1 MIGNFWQ
8 IVLILIAVEVV
19 LGIAIFWV
27 GFVRGGR
34 RATVRH
40 EATVSDHLRRSRQT
54 LGGKFAE
61 QLAPYFTEF
70 NYDPTEARF
79 LGSPIDFVVFPGIAT
94 GEPQAIVFV
103 EVKSGKSQLD
113 RGQRMLR
120 KIVEQVDSK
129 NIRFET
135 VRLLQDGN

>member
-1 MIGNFWQ
+1 
-8 IVLILIAVEVV
+8 
-19 LGIAIFWV
+19 
-27 GFVRGGR
+27 
-34 RATVRH
+34 
-40 EATVSDHLRRSRQT
+40 
-54 LGGKFAE
+54 
-61 QLAPYFTEF
+61 
-70 NYDPTEARF
+70 
-79 LGSPIDFVVFPGIAT
+79 VVFPGIAT

>member
-1 MIGNFWQ
+1 MIENSWQ
-8 IVLILIAVEVV
+8 GFLILIAIEAV
-19 LGIAIFWV
+19 LGLLVFWIGWV
-27 GFVRGGR
+27 KGGR
-34 RATVRH
+34 RATMRH
-40 EATVSDHLRRSRQT
+40 EGAIADHLRRSRQT

-94 GEPQAIVFV
+94 NDPQAIVFV

-129 NIRFET
+129 YIRFET
-135 VRLLQDGN
+135 VRLLK